1 MTIIREDIGDLFD
14 CQSQTITCPINTA
27 GAMGKGLA
35 LTFADRVTGLYDF
48 YKRIHPNKYGCEA
61 RANQLNIY
69 PVPDGRQVLLFPT
82 KVNWRESSTVE
93 QIEQNLRLLAQN
105 YEHWNIQSL
114 ALPALGC
121 GEGGLS
127 YDRDVKHLIW
137 QILDPLPLP
146 VEVLFRHQQV
156 IRY

>member
-1 MTIIREDIGDLFD
+1 MIIHEIVGDLFD
-14 CQSQTITCPINTA
+14 CQSQTIVCPINTA

-35 LTFADRVTGLYDF
+35 LTFSLRVPGLYDF
-48 YKRIHPNKYGCEA
+48 YKRMHPGRAGLED
-61 RANQLNIY
+61 RANVINVY

-82 KVNWRESSTVE
+82 KTDWRRPSTIE
-93 QIEQNLRLLAQN
+93 QIRDNLRILSEHYQ
-105 YEHWNIQSL
+105 HWNIQSL

-127 YDRDVKHLIW
+127 YDRDVRPLIW

-146 VEVLFRHQQV
+146 VEVLFRHQQI

>member
-1 MTIIREDIGDLFD
+1 MIIREDVGDLFN
-14 CQSQTITCPINTA
+14 CQSQTIACPINVA

-35 LTFADRVTGLYDF
+35 LEFRERVDGLYRW
-48 YKRIHPNKYGCEA
+48 YQHHYPSPYGAER
-61 RANQLNIY
+61 RANYLQVY

-82 KVNWRESSTVE
+82 KVHWREKSTVE
-93 QIEQNLRLLAQN
+93 QIRENLRLLSEN

-121 GEGGLS
+121 GEGGLA
-127 YDRDVKHLIW
+127 YDRDVKPLLW

-146 VEVLFRHQQV
+146 VEVLFRHQQTT
-156 IRY
+156 RW